1 MSVGAVIAACIAIQT
16 AARNNRYSEY
26 EENEYRKKHKKEEK
40 PIDLGTYTE
49 YKSANSVEAVLEK
62 NMSIGVDG

>member
-1 MSVGAVIAACIAIQT
+1 MSVGAVIAACIASQI
-16 AARNNRYSEY
+16 AARNNSYSEY
-26 EENEYRKKHKKEEK
+26 EENEYRKKHKKKEK

-49 YKSANSVEAVLEK
+49 YKSVNSVETVLEK